1 MPRRMIILATIA
13 VGLAV
18 AASVALLRGETATGS
33 TPGGKLAEIS
43 NRGQAV
49 VPGPNQ
55 QRELH
60 IVGAVDASRLARR
73 DSRSFYRLARRDGS
87 VCYSINTTDVE
98 DHIGGAMCPTTATAF
113 PSPARPILD
122 FSLFE
127 ATSHVRGQLHVVNG
141 QGIAA
146 DGVASVGLLD
156 ENGRL
161 IVRAPA
167 TDNVY
172 ALDVPQGQV
181 ATTVAAYADD
191 GTEVARIP

>member
-1 MPRRMIILATIA
+1 M
-13 VGLAV
+13 
-18 AASVALLRGETATGS
+18 
-33 TPGGKLAEIS
+33 
-43 NRGQAV
+43 
-49 VPGPNQ
+49 
-55 QRELH
+55 
-60 IVGAVDASRLARR
+60 
-73 DSRSFYRLARRDGS
+73 
-87 VCYSINTTDVE
+87 
-98 DHIGGAMCPTTATAF
+98 
-113 PSPARPILD
+113 
-122 FSLFE
+122 
-127 ATSHVRGQLHVVNG
+127 VNG